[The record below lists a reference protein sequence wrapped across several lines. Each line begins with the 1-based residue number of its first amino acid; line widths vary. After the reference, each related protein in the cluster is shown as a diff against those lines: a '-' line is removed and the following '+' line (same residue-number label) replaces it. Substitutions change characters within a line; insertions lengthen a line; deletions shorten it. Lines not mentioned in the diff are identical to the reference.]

1 MGRNHQKLN
10 NRLEQLRRKAGLT
23 QQELSEKAEVSRK
36 SINAIENGI
45 YVPYYTCNHP
55 LYTSCDDPSIFF
67 QGVVDSQRN
76 THEIRVATD
85 GQKKYVFTGGIF
97 FDASKSENQENFNY
111 PGYNS
116 SFALNSPISTARYF
130 IEVSNAAFATPIT
143 L

>member
-1 MGRNHQKLN
+1 MGDLKVQRFNEDTLDDSFSQIAATISGKIGSTQFLYTGAILDREVRQN
-10 NRLEQLRRKAGLT
+10 ADYSGFAG
-23 QQELSEKAEVSRK
+23 K
-36 SINAIENGI
+36 NGI

-111 PGYNS
+111 PG
-116 SFALNSPISTARYF
+116 T
-130 IEVSNAAFATPIT
+130 T
-143 L
+143 LVCS